1 MSPDIKETFSSAS
14 GFSSFTAT
22 LIPSNRTRSD
32 HCWGESEQKKRRKR
46 CEAAAAIELESTEVT
61 GESGVLR
68 LTWHGRAGWTDSQK
82 RPEFCVSAMSHVRW
96 QALEQR
102 LGSKW
107 QFCLRCNS
115 QSQKPVKSDISIQQA
130 FFHFAKCIHKSSGWV
145 NFNWQLPSF
154 ITFDIQILFFCSWN
168 WFVSK
173 SEITYWTQ
181 VGGIKLMAG
190 CDSEPADGLVA
201 PRRCPNMEPIQCK
214 QKKQRNSTQ
223 KHLLFKLSISPS
235 LLVLWVSLMST
246 LRDKICA
253 RDWEAIRL

>member
-1 MSPDIKETFSSAS
+1 MDGLDGQTARSDPSSAS
-14 GFSSFTAT
+14 QPWAMCDDRPWNRDSARNGSFVCAV
-22 LIPSNRTRSD
+22 I
-32 HCWGESEQKKRRKR
+32 HK
-46 CEAAAAIELESTEVT
+46 
-61 GESGVLR
+61 
-68 LTWHGRAGWTDSQK
+68 
-82 RPEFCVSAMSHVRW
+82 
-96 QALEQR
+96 
-102 LGSKW
+102 
-107 QFCLRCNS
+107 
-115 QSQKPVKSDISIQQA
+115 VKSRLKVTFLFSRPFI
-130 FFHFAKCIHKSSGWV
+130 HFAKYIHKSSGWV
-145 NFNWQLPSF
+145 NFNRQLPSF

-181 VGGIKLMAG
+181 VRGIKLMAG

-223 KHLLFKLSISPS
+223 KHLLFKLSISPTV
-235 LLVLWVSLMST
+235 LVLWVSLTST